1 MHTIKMDNDKN
12 LFTSVRT
19 NIFQK
24 ENMVDKIQFLIPKGF
39 NELGLENYIALLKY
53 VDPNGNFQSEVLT
66 VDTETFENYLKY
78 ELPVTTKLTQVAG
91 TITFRITFILYENED
106 VVDKM
111 ETNSTTLTILKPDGF
126 SDYVNFEDIKAIQEQ
141 LGKMP
146 TDLEIDESDN
156 LHLVHNDEKI
166 GEGVEILVP
175 TDMDLDDGNHDG
187 IIEID
192 DLPEDENPEFIE
204 LDD

>member
-1 MHTIKMDNDKN
+1 MYTIKMDNNKN

-24 ENMVDKIQFLIPKGF
+24 ENMVDKIQFLIPKDF
-39 NELGLENYIALLKY
+39 NELGLENYTALLKY

-66 VDTETFENYLKY
+66 ADVDTFEDYIKY
-78 ELPVTTKLTQVAG
+78 ELPVSTKLTQIAG
-91 TITFRITFILYENED
+91 SISLRLTFILYESEEIT
-106 VVDKM
+106 DKL
-111 ETNSTTLTILKPDGF
+111 ETNSTTLAILKPDGF